1 VDVFYIGER
10 TTEKIPGFFDFAR
23 GLATLRMTKKRRRS
37 AMHRSF
43 QKILTLITISVCV
56 TVAGVA
62 SADSS
67 AHVAQAKAAFSSG
80 DYTDAIRE
88 YTDAL
93 NEGGLTDKERAEIY
107 NGRGQ
112 AYRESRQ
119 YQDAIADY
127 DAALRLRPKFPDAML
142 NRAIAYDR
150 IGQGDQAIAGYGDTI
165 KTITSIQAAKLA
177 ANIPYP
183 EPAAQLEQNLEGAY
197 LDRGIALAKH
207 GKFNESVKDF
217 EQAARL
223 EPDNPKAFED
233 LGHAMILTGDNDAA
247 ITAYNRAIRLD
258 GSNANAY
265 LNRGAAWY
273 QKKDFARA
281 TDDFR
286 TALKVAPANWIG
298 RDDAEANL
306 KMAERQIK
314 SAPTKGAGNR

>member
-1 VDVFYIGER
+1 MRRILAVIAIPVCIG
-10 TTEKIPGFFDFAR
+10 
-23 GLATLRMTKKRRRS
+23 
-37 AMHRSF
+37 
-43 QKILTLITISVCV
+43 
-56 TVAGVA
+56 VAALA
-62 SADSS
+62 SADSR
-67 AHVAQAKAAFSSG
+67 AHVAQAKAAFASG
-80 DYTDAIRE
+80 DYQDAVRE

-93 NEGGLTDKERAEIY
+93 NDQGLSNNERAEIY

-112 AYRESRQ
+112 AYREGRQ

-127 DAALRLRPKFPDAML
+127 DAALKLRPKYPDAML

-150 IGQGDQAIAGYGDTI
+150 IGQGDNAIAGYSDTI
-165 KTITSIQAAKLA
+165 KTITSIEAARLA

-233 LGHAMILTGDNDAA
+233 LGHALILTGDNDAA
-247 ITAYNRAIRLD
+247 ITSYNRAIELD
-258 GSNANAY
+258 GTDANAY

-273 QKKDFARA
+273 QKKNFARA
-281 TDDFR
+281 ASDFR
-286 TALKVAPANWIG
+286 AALRIAPSNWLG
-298 RDDAEANL
+298 RQDAEANL
-306 KMAERQIK
+306 KMAESQIK
-314 SAPTKGAGNR
+314 GADR

>member
-1 VDVFYIGER
+1 MQRSLRRI
-10 TTEKIPGFFDFAR
+10 
-23 GLATLRMTKKRRRS
+23 LAV
-37 AMHRSF
+37 
-43 QKILTLITISVCV
+43 ITISFWVGIAGL
-56 TVAGVA
+56 VA
-62 SADSS
+62 ADSN

-80 DYTDAIRE
+80 DYPDAIRE

-93 NEGGLTDKERAEIY
+93 NEGGLTNNERAEIY

-112 AYRESRQ
+112 AYREGRQ

-127 DAALRLRPKFPDAML
+127 DAALRLRPKYPDAML

-150 IGQGDQAIAGYGDTI
+150 IGQGDQAIAGYSDTI
-165 KTITSIQAAKLA
+165 KTITSIEAAKLA
-177 ANIPYP
+177 GNIPYP

-207 GKFNESVKDF
+207 GKFNESVGDF

-233 LGHAMILTGDNDAA
+233 LGHALILTGDNDAA

-258 GSNANAY
+258 GTDANAY

-273 QKKDFARA
+273 QKHDFVRA
-281 TDDFR
+281 ADDFR
-286 TALKVAPANWIG
+286 TALKVAPSNWIG
-298 RDDAEANL
+298 RDDAAANL
-306 KMAERQIK
+306 KMAEAQMK
-314 SAPTKGAGNR
+314 SAPAKSSDR